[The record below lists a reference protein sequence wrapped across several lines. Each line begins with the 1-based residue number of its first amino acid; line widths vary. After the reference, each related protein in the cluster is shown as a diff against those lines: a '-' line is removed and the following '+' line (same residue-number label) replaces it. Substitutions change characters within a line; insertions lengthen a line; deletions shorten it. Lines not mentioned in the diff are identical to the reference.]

1 MTTSVIEASALCRV
15 FASEDGRE
23 PVRAVDG
30 VTFAVPPEARL
41 VALIGPDGAG
51 KSTLMQMICGL
62 VGQDSGSLRTPTT
75 RTSSTPWATCRR
87 RSASTRTSPS
97 WRT

>member
-41 VALIGPDGAG
+41 VALI
-51 KSTLMQMICGL
+51 
-62 VGQDSGSLRTPTT
+62 VPTA
-75 RTSSTPWATCRR
+75 RASR
-87 RSASTRTSPS
+87 RSCR
-97 WRT
+97 